1 MKHPPNLGSNSRRR
15 RRKSLAAAATMVT
28 ISGLLAACSSGGSG
42 KTELVWYINP
52 DSGGQAKVAANCST
66 DQYTITTQVLP
77 QDANEQRIQLARRLA
92 AQDSGI
98 DIMSIDPPFTAEFS
112 NAGFLAPLPQ
122 SLQDKL
128 SQQSFKSATDAA
140 TWDGKMVVAPFWS
153 NTQVLWYRKSF
164 VQKAGIDMSKPVTWD
179 QIINAAAE
187 NGGKVAVQSNKY
199 EGYVVWINALI
210 SGAGG
215 EIATDTTKGL
225 DMKLEINSPA
235 GEKAAAIIEK
245 LAHSSA
251 APADMSVAQEG
262 QAGTTFATPQ
272 GSFMVNWTYIYNNYE
287 ATDPGFNKDIGYTR
301 YPETVAGEPSR
312 PPYGGIGLGVS
323 AYSNHVDQAM
333 QAVECITSPENQ
345 EVNAEITGNMPASQA
360 GYEANGNALQ
370 KIYPAPL
377 LTLFQQSLD
386 EAAPRTRTPY
396 WSDISGGLQSTWHPP
411 SGVSSSTPAT
421 SQTFIDNVL
430 HGRSLL

>member
-1 MKHPPNLGSNSRRR
+1 MKHPPRHGHGLRRR
-15 RRKSLAAAATMVT
+15 RRKSLAAAAILVT
-28 ISGLLAACSSGGSG
+28 FSGLLAACSSGGSG
-42 KTELVWYINP
+42 KAQLVWYINP

-66 DQYTITTQVLP
+66 DQYTISTQVLP

-140 TWDGKMVVAPFWS
+140 TWNGKLVVAPFWS

-164 VQKAGIDMSKPVTWD
+164 VKKAGIDMSKPVTWD
-179 QIINAAAE
+179 QIINAAAQ

-215 EIATDTTKGL
+215 QIATDTSKGL

-235 GEKAAAIIEK
+235 GEKAAAVIEK
-245 LAHSSA
+245 LAHSPA
-251 APADMSVAQEG
+251 APADLSVAQEG
-262 QAGTTFATPQ
+262 QAGSTFATSE
-272 GSFMVNWTYIYNNYE
+272 GSFMVNWTYIFNSYE
-287 ATDPGFNKDIGYTR
+287 AADPGFNKDIGYTR
-301 YPETVAGEPSR
+301 YPETVQGEPSR

-323 AYSNHVDQAM
+323 SYSNHVDDAM

-370 KIYPAPL
+370 KTYPAPL
-377 LTLFQQSLD
+377 LKLFQQSLD

-411 SGVSSSTPAT
+411 GSVSSSTPAT